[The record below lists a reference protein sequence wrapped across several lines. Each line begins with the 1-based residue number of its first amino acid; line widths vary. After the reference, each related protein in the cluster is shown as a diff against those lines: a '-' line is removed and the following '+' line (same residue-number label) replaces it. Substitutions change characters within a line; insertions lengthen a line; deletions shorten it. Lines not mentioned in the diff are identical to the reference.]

1 MNYHLFTQF
10 AGCHQYVHR
19 RIEDPPGCHQYV
31 HRRIEDPPGYQ
42 DTGPQAV
49 SSIQVPQESQNANFN
64 VIDHDADNH
73 SPPQPNDQMM
83 NLVQSLTS
91 SVTSLHQ
98 QVSEMA

>member
-1 MNYHLFTQF
+1 MNYHVFTQF
-10 AGCHQYVHR
+10 A
-19 RIEDPPGCHQYV
+19 GCHQYV

-73 SPPQPNDQMM
+73 SPPQPNDQIM
-83 NLVQSLTS
+83 NLVQSLTN
-91 SVTSLHQ
+91 SVTSLQQ

>member
-19 RIEDPPGCHQYV
+19 RIEDPPGCHQYVHRRIEDPQGYHQYV

-83 NLVQSLTS
+83 NLV
-91 SVTSLHQ
+91 
-98 QVSEMA
+98 